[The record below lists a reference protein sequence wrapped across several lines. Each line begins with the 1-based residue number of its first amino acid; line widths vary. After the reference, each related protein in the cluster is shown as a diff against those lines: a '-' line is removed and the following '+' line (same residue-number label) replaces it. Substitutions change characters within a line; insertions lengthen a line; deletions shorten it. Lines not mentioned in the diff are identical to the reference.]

1 MSQENVV
8 EQARRIYDH
17 FIATHDVR
25 AETFH
30 PEFVLDMS
38 TFRGW
43 PEQQTYRGIEG
54 LRAFIAAWLEPFDD
68 FEFEVK
74 ELRDAGDKVVAVIS
88 QRGRS
93 KFGGVPVEMHFAQV
107 MTYRDGKQARVDMY
121 ATPAEGLEAAG
132 LSE

>member
-1 MSQENVV
+1 MSQQNV
-8 EQARRIYDH
+8 EHARRIFDH
-17 FIATHDVR
+17 FIATHEVR

-38 TFRGW
+38 TFGGW

-68 FEFEVK
+68 FEFEVE
-74 ELRDAGDKVVAVIS
+74 ELRDAGDKLVAVIW

-93 KFGGVPVEMHFAQV
+93 KVGGVPVEMHFAQV
-107 MTYRDGKQARVDMY
+107 LTYSDGKQARVEMY

-132 LSE
+132 MSE